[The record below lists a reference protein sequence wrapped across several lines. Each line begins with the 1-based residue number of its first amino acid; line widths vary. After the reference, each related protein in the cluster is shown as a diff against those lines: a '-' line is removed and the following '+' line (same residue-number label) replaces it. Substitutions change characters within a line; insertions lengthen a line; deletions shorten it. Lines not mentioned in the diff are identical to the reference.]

1 MKSKKGFALS
11 VLFVFFIFGVTI
23 PLFMSNH
30 RKVKADSITDLTST
44 TWIINDNP
52 STFPSGRDFTNYYND
67 ETDGPYYI
75 NFTSNDINFTSITFI
90 SDEDIACH
98 MRYNEGDT
106 RYWVLTYGDS
116 NNDTY
121 VWLNNNYKTIEITG
135 GTDTTNADLIAWFE
149 TNATQYTPT
158 PTGTRILYKY
168 WAPDG
173 IIRMQDNQRIGDN
186 DIQYTVLFNEYN
198 RSYDET
204 TQTGLIFTG
213 VMTEQ
218 EPAWSYIES
227 INGTGINI
235 LYHGETNNINNTM
248 WLEFTYGDYMDTN
261 LYNFMDLWG
270 YWFDDAEAYIT
281 GMNQGYVEGVEHG
294 RALGQA
300 DGVEYTGLIT
310 GIFNGLGNILSIQVF
325 PNITIGLLIGLPLL
339 LGAFIIIIKILR
351 G

>member
-1 MKSKKGFALS
+1 MKNKKGFSLS
-11 VLFVFFIFGVTI
+11 VLLVFFICGVTI
-23 PLFMSNH
+23 PLFMTNH
-30 RKVKADSITDLTST
+30 KKIKADTITNLNGT
-44 TWIINDNP
+44 TWIIDNDVL
-52 STFPSGRDFTNYYND
+52 TFPSERDFTNYYND
-67 ETDGPYYI
+67 EIDGPY
-75 NFTSNDINFTSITFI
+75 NLTFTSNNINFTSITFQSVEDVRTSI
-90 SDEDIACH
+90 IYSNRDEDIYVLN
-98 MRYNEGDT
+98 YNGL
-106 RYWVLTYGDS
+106 YSWA
-116 NNDTY
+116 NI
-121 VWLNNNYKTIEITG
+121 NYKTIEITG

-158 PTGTRILYKY
+158 PTGTQILYKY
-168 WAPDG
+168 WAPSG
-173 IIRMQDNQRIGDN
+173 IIVMQDNQIIRDN
-186 DIQYTVLFNEYN
+186 DIEYTVLFNEYN

-227 INGTGINI
+227 INGQGINI

-248 WLEFTYGDYMDTN
+248 WLEFTYGDYMDTQ
-261 LYNFMDLWG
+261 LYDFMDLWG

-281 GMNQGYVEGVEHG
+281 GMSQGYVEGVEHG